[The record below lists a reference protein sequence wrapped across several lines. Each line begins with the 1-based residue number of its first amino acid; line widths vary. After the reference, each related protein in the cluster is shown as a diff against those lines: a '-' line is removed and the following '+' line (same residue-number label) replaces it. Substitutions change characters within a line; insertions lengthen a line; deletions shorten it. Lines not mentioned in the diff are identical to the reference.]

1 LKEGGRL
8 VPVKLGAL
16 SKPMGLEPMWYDARV
31 LAKEA
36 KDAKARN
43 NTTDLLLRYLGS
55 ILINFLH

>member
-1 LKEGGRL
+1 M
-8 VPVKLGAL
+8 KLGAL